1 MGAKS
6 RIERKLRRVL
16 TFRQLE
22 VLSALAET
30 GGVGAAAER
39 LNLTQPSASMQLK
52 KLSGHLGLP
61 LYEVLGRQ
69 LHLTE
74 AGRVAVASASDIFA
88 SLERLEVALNALQGL
103 RAGTLKIAAVTSA
116 ECFVPHVLGPF
127 CKRYPDIDV
136 HLAIGNRSEMTARL
150 TDNRD
155 DLYFFDD
162 APQLANLESLAF
174 GANKLVVIASAKH
187 PLADRRQL
195 RWQDLAG
202 ETLLLREPGSGS
214 RRLLEGHLAEYRL
227 DVGKQRVI
235 ASNEGIKHAVLA
247 QLGIAV
253 VSAHTLDHGSRRD
266 LVQLNVEGFPICSHW
281 YLVSHQE
288 KEFSVLANTFRDFL
302 LNEGGDMLSDGLA
315 YWEQY
320 KQPKLPR

>member
-1 MGAKS
+1 MRKPGIA
-6 RIERKLRRVL
+6 RKLRRVL

-22 VLSALAET
+22 VLNALAET
-30 GGVGAAAER
+30 GGVGSAAEK

-52 KLSGHLGLP
+52 KLADHLGVP
-61 LYEVLGRQ
+61 LYEIVGRQ

-74 AGRVAVASASDIFA
+74 AGRMAVASAADIFA
-88 SLERLEVALNALQGL
+88 SLERLEIALNALQGL
-103 RAGTLKIAAVTSA
+103 HAGTLKIAAVTSA

-150 TDNRD
+150 ADNCD

-162 APQLANLESLAF
+162 TPDLGKFESLAF

-187 PLADRRQL
+187 RLADQRKL
-195 RWQDLAG
+195 CWQDLAT
-202 ETLLLREPGSGS
+202 ETLLLRESGSGS
-214 RRLLEGHLAEYRL
+214 RLLLEQHLAEHGL
-227 DVGKQRVI
+227 DIIKQRVI

-253 VSAHTLDHGSRRD
+253 VPAHTLDHGSRRD
-266 LVQLNVEGFPICSHW
+266 LVQLNVQGFPICSDW
-281 YLVSHQE
+281 CLVSHQD
-288 KEFSVLANTFRDFL
+288 KEFSILASTFREFL